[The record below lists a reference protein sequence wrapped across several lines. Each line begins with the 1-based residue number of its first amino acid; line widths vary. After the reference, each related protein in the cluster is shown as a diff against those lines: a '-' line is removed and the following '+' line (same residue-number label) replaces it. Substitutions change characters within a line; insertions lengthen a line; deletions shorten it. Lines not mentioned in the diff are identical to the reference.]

1 MTNRRCKGHEGI
13 HNILWKYKVYK
24 IKKTKSFL
32 ISALNGVQNLPFL
45 PQELSNENLNI
56 WLQSKPENISC
67 ISIFWMILKNHSW
80 RRNRNGD
87 SMNTIK
93 AHAHEDTDHWAHDKS
108 SFSYLFCMIT
118 WLSWSKSNHTSPLKS
133 PTPKDSPP
141 LTNVLAGKP
150 HKPPGHVEWVL
161 PSLQHP
167 CQPVQG
173 GVLVRATHSL
183 VQGRDAVVVLFS
195 CTERESTVTWLPCV
209 PTWPTKQTQT
219 GPRYAGEGRHDSC
232 PPAIFSEVK
241 PGLMSPRGA
250 HSGSHDCFLARSC
263 SEEKLLMTAH
273 TGDTQIQLAKGREK
287 TGIVKSGLYHRG
299 LPETREVRE
308 KLSHGSIFCP
318 HSLFE

>member
-67 ISIFWMILKNHSW
+67 ISIFWMILKDHSW

-195 CTERESTVTWLPCV
+195 CTERERALSRGCLVCLPGV
-209 PTWPTKQTQT
+209 QSRLKQAPGTL
-219 GPRYAGEGRHDSC
+219 GKAG
-232 PPAIFSEVK
+232 
-241 PGLMSPRGA
+241 
-250 HSGSHDCFLARSC
+250 
-263 SEEKLLMTAH
+263 MTAAL
-273 TGDTQIQLAKGREK
+273 QPY
-287 TGIVKSGLYHRG
+287 S
-299 LPETREVRE
+299 VRWN
-308 KLSHGSIFCP
+308 LD
-318 HSLFE
+318 